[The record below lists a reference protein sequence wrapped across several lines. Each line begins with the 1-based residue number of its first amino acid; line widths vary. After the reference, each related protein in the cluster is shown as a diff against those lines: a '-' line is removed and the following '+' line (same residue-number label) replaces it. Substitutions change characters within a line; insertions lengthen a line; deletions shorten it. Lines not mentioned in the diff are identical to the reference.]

1 MPYGIKR
8 LYVCV
13 HKGHAAATSFTY
25 LDNKTLEYTN
35 VMPYSIFYAQVKIL
49 ITKLIL
55 SLPAANFN
63 FYMSLGLN
71 YIKSIQT
78 N

>member
-1 MPYGIKR
+1 MQIKTKEGRINKDFLNPMSAITLLRGKKKFTRKCDMPYGIKR

-35 VMPYSIFYAQVKIL
+35 VHIYN
-49 ITKLIL
+49 T
-55 SLPAANFN
+55 
-63 FYMSLGLN
+63 
-71 YIKSIQT
+71 
-78 N
+78 